1 MTVKIG
7 LPTNWMTTLGGILA
21 GLPPIVIT
29 SFMSAG
35 APLTARWTAIL
46 SIVGGVGTLL
56 IGLAAKDANTHSTTE
71 QVNAATANVAK
82 GLPPKA

>member
-1 MTVKIG
+1 MNIKIG
-7 LPTNWMTTLGGILA
+7 VPTNWMTTLGGLLA

-35 APLTARWTAIL
+35 APLGPRWTAVL

-56 IGLAAKDANTHSTTE
+56 IGLAAKDANTHST
-71 QVNAATANVAK
+71 QDQIQAATAKVAA
-82 GLPPKA
+82 GGAPKV